1 MSIIIMDKTTMI
13 TAISHIVLTSF
24 DWCGI
29 ILVIPENAGIQVL
42 IQNLD
47 SASSAE

>member
-1 MSIIIMDKTTMI
+1 MSIMIMDKVTMI
-13 TAISHIVLTSF
+13 ILISQNVLITL
-24 DWCGI
+24 DLCGI